1 MSDNLHFDQ
10 VTQKELTSFIEREQA
25 QAKLHA
31 SIQRFTD
38 LCWDKCM
45 SSKPSTSLSRAE
57 ESCLV
62 NCVERFLD
70 SSLHMVKE
78 LENKRAQLSG

>member
-1 MSDNLHFDQ
+1 MFDNFNFDQ
-10 VTQKELTSFIEREQA
+10 ATQKELSTFIEKEQA
-25 QAKLHA
+25 QAKLQA

-45 SSKPSTSLSRAE
+45 SSKPSTTLSRAE
-57 ESCLV
+57 ESCLT

-78 LENKRAQLSG
+78 LENKRAQLSS